1 MIYVVVWL
9 IVAIVTALIANAKN
23 RSPLAWAILAIP
35 LGLFATIVVAC
46 SKKLPLDE
54 KPAVG
59 FPMREDEKQCP
70 QCAESVKYAAKVCR
84 FCGHQFGDSSRQAL

>member
-23 RSPLAWAILAIP
+23 RSPVAWAILAIP

-46 SKKLPLDE
+46 SKKLP
-54 KPAVG
+54 PNGNSAVG
-59 FPMREDEKQCP
+59 YSMSEDEKRCP

-84 FCGHQFGDSSRQAL
+84 FCGHQFGDPSRQTF